1 MNKSADQNLLL
12 SNKVTLLD
20 GAMGTMLQEAG
31 IRIGEIPESLNLT
44 QPQLILDIHQQYLN
58 AGSKIIYANTFGA
71 NTLKLADTR
80 LEVGEVV
87 GSGISLAKKAVRRFL
102 SSISEQGRTLG
113 YRPLVALDMGPL
125 GELLH
130 PNGQLAFESAVEY
143 FATVVRAG
151 AEAGCD
157 LIVIETMTDPY
168 EAKAAV
174 IAAKENSDLPIFLT
188 MSYEKDGRTF
198 TGSTP
203 AAQAA
208 LANGLGVAATGIN
221 CSLGPEEIIPLIQ
234 NLKQYTDLPL
244 IVKANAG
251 LPDPAT
257 GAYDVDANMFANAA
271 EKLVDSGV
279 TFVGGCC
286 GTNPTYIQTLMRR
299 LGDREVV
306 HSAAG
311 PSHVLCSSFGRV
323 VIGDRFSTVG
333 ERINPTGKPEFRQAI
348 LDGDMGH
355 IQRCAL
361 EQEEAGADILDVN
374 VGVPEIDEANF
385 LRAAIPLI
393 QSVSSLPLQIDSSDE
408 RALEAGLRVYNGKAL
423 VNSVNG
429 KQEELEKILPIVKR
443 YGAAVV
449 GLTLDERGIPD
460 SADER
465 VAIARRIMEA
475 CDRIGIPREDLVID
489 CLALT
494 VSAQAEGASQTLEAV
509 RKVSDELGLKTILGI
524 SNISF
529 GLPNRELI
537 NRTFLAMAMDAG
549 LNLAIVNPNDKDM
562 MDTVACYRLLSGQDV
577 SGTDFIARFA
587 RTAMAEKSD
596 QSLQSADSLEKNLT
610 GAAEARVLLRE
621 AVIKGLP
628 GQAEEQTENLSSK
641 IDMMEIVNEVLI
653 PALDFVGEEYE
664 TGRIFLPQ
672 LIQSAHAAQKAFG
685 TIRSKMRSTSQEEM
699 DKGTIIV
706 ATVEGDVHDIG
717 KNIVK
722 VILENYGYRVIDL
735 GKNVP
740 VQTVVDKAI
749 EENVGLI
756 GLSALMTTTLH
767 NMAHTIHALRES
779 GHDCKIMAGGAVLT
793 AEYAAEIGADYYVK
807 DAKAS
812 VDAAKEYFGAKS

>member
-1 MNKSADQNLLL
+1 MNQLIDQNLLL
-12 SNKVTLLD
+12 SDKVSLLD

-58 AGSKIIYANTFGA
+58 AGSRIIYANTFGA
-71 NTLKLADTR
+71 NTLKLADTN

-87 GSGISLAKKAVRRFL
+87 GLGIALAKQAVKLFL
-102 SSISEQGRTLG
+102 DSVSEQGRTLG

-130 PNGQLAFESAVEY
+130 PNGQLAFETAVEY
-143 FATVVRAG
+143 FSLVVREG
-151 AEAGCD
+151 AAAGCD

-174 IAAKENSDLPIFLT
+174 LAAKENSDLPVFLT

-208 LANGLGVAATGIN
+208 LANGLGVTATGIN
-221 CSLGPEEIIPLIQ
+221 CSLGPEEILPLIQ
-234 NLKQYTDLPL
+234 DLKQYTDLPL

-257 GAYDVDANMFANAA
+257 GAYDVDATMFANAA
-271 EKLVDSGV
+271 EKLVASGV
-279 TFVGGCC
+279 AFIGGCC
-286 GTNPTYIQTLMRR
+286 GTNPAYVRTLMKR
-299 LGDREVV
+299 LGDRELVC
-306 HSAAG
+306 SETK
-311 PSHVLCSSFGRV
+311 PSHILCSSFGRV
-323 VIGDRFSTVG
+323 VDGDRFSTVG

-374 VGVPEIDEANF
+374 VGVPEIDEASF

-393 QSVSSLPLQIDSSDE
+393 QSVSSLPLQIDSSDAG
-408 RALEAGLRVYNGKAL
+408 ALEAGLRVYNGKAL

-429 KQEELEKILPIVKR
+429 KQAELKKILPIVKR
-443 YGAAVV
+443 YGAAVI
-449 GLTLDERGIPD
+449 GLTLDEHGIPD

-475 CDRIGIPREDLVID
+475 CDQIGIPREDLVID

-494 VSAQAEGASQTLEAV
+494 VSAHAEGASQTLEAV
-509 RKVSDELGLKTILGI
+509 RKVSGELGLKTILGI

-537 NRTFLAMAMDAG
+537 NRTFLAMAVDAG
-549 LNLAIVNPNDKDM
+549 LNLAIVNPNDKNM
-562 MDTVACYRLLSGQDV
+562 MDTIASYRLLSGQDEN
-577 SGTDFIARFA
+577 GTNFIARFA
-587 RTAMAEKSD
+587 KAEKSE
-596 QSLQSADSLEKNLT
+596 QALSSAAILEKDLT
-610 GAAEARVLLRE
+610 GSAEARVLLRE
-621 AVIKGLP
+621 AVVKGLS
-628 GQAEEQTENLSSK
+628 GQAAEQTENLSSK

-685 TIRSKMRSTSQEEM
+685 TIRSKMRSTSQAEM

-722 VILENYGYRVIDL
+722 VILENYGYRIIDL

-740 VQTVVDKAI
+740 IQTVVDKAI

-767 NMAHTIHALRES
+767 NMARTIHALRES
-779 GHDCKIMAGGAVLT
+779 GHNCKIMAGGAVLT
-793 AEYAAEIGADYYVK
+793 PEYAAEIGADYYVK

-812 VDAAKEYFGAKS
+812 VDAAKEFFGAKQ